1 MIYDDS
7 PFIINVFTI
16 MMGVIEEK
24 EQKKRRELKITVYIY
39 IY

>member
-1 MIYDDS
+1 VIYDDS

-16 MMGVIEEK
+16 MMGVIKEK
-24 EQKKRRELKITVYIY
+24 EQKKRRELRITVYIY

>member
-16 MMGVIEEK
+16 MMGVIKEK
-24 EQKKRRELKITVYIY
+24 EQKKRRELRITVYIY